1 MSKPII
7 FCIDDDKQVL
17 RAVMRDVRS
26 HFKADYRIMGTDSAQ
41 EALASLSELK
51 KKGEEI
57 ALFLSDQRMPEMLG
71 VEFLEQAM
79 VLYPRAQRV
88 LLTAY
93 SDTEAAIRAINEVH
107 LDYYLLK
114 PWDPPEEKLYP
125 VLSELLF
132 DWQAE
137 YLPEGT
143 GIKVIGYPY
152 SPKSHE
158 IKDFLS
164 GNLIPYTWIDIEND
178 DRAFELLQ
186 LHQKNGNQVPLVIS
200 SDGEAICSPSKAELA
215 NLLGLS
221 VNAKEDIYD
230 VVIIGGGPAGL
241 AASVYAGSEGLK
253 ALMIEKRAP
262 GGQAGTSSR
271 IENYLGFPN
280 GLSGSEL
287 SRRALSQ
294 VQRFGVEMLYPAVV
308 NNINSEGQY
317 KVLSLD
323 NGATVNTKA
332 VVVTTGVQYRELT
345 SPGISE
351 FTGAGIY
358 YGAAMTEAA
367 TCKDKD
373 VFVVGGGNSAGQ
385 GAVYLSK
392 FAKNVYI
399 SVRRPDL
406 TSSMSSYLIHQIEE
420 IENIHVLP
428 FTQVTEAKGTDGH
441 LSSLL
446 IENVESKKVEERIA
460 GALFIFIG
468 AKPYTEWIGSVIKDE
483 KGYIS
488 TGRDL
493 SRFDKYKQLWKVN
506 RDPYLLETSVPGVF
520 AAGDVRSGAM
530 NRVASAVG
538 EGAMAISFVHQ
549 YLAET

>member
-26 HFKADYRIMGTDSAQ
+26 HFKADYRVMGTESAE

-71 VEFLEQAM
+71 VEFLEKAM
-79 VLYPRAQRV
+79 ILYPRAQRV

-93 SDTEAAIRAINEVH
+93 SDTEAAIRAINEVQ

-132 DWQAE
+132 DWQAD

-152 SPKSHE
+152 SPKSHQ

-186 LHQKNGNQVPLVIS
+186 LHQKVGSQMPLVIS
-200 SDGEAICSPSKAELA
+200 AEGEAICSPTTAQLA
-215 NLLGLS
+215 DLLGLS

-230 VVIIGGGPAGL
+230 VVIVGGGPAGL

-294 VQRFGVEMLYPAVV
+294 VQRFGVEILYPAVV
-308 NNINSEGQY
+308 NDVTADGHY
-317 KVLSLD
+317 KVLTLD
-323 NGATVNTKA
+323 NGSKIHTKS
-332 VVVTTGVQYRELT
+332 VVVTTGVQYRELDA
-345 SPGISE
+345 PGISN

-367 TCKDKD
+367 SCKDKE
-373 VFVVGGGNSAGQ
+373 VYIVGGGNSAGQ
-385 GAVYLSK
+385 GAVYLSQ

-399 SVRRPDL
+399 SVRKPDL
-406 TSSMSSYLIHQIEE
+406 TSSMSSYLIRQIDE
-420 IENIHVLP
+420 IENIHLLP
-428 FTQVTEAKGTDGH
+428 FTQVVEAKGTDDH
-441 LSSLL
+441 LASLQ
-446 IENVESKKVEERIA
+446 IQNVQSNETELKSA
-460 GALFIFIG
+460 DALFIFIG
-468 AKPYTEWIGSVIKDE
+468 AKPSTDWVGSLIKDE
-483 KGYIS
+483 KGYIT

-506 RDPYLLETSVPGVF
+506 RDPYLLETSIPGIF

-549 YLAET
+549 YLAEI